1 MITKTQK
8 KRNPNEKISQL
19 DYTTKDRR
27 KENYYEKEISFKER
41 N

>member
-1 MITKTQK
+1 M
-8 KRNPNEKISQL
+8 EKISQL

-27 KENYYEKEISFKER
+27 KEKYYEKEISFKER